1 MDFFFLLVFTNPPTQ
16 FEIRRFQI
24 KEICVYLFQT
34 FPPKKKKTAAA
45 RKKER
50 ALFFF
55 VGKLDLRGLNAIAIV
70 FQKEKKI
77 EEEEGSVR

>member
-1 MDFFFLLVFTNPPTQ
+1 MFIYFKLSL
-16 FEIRRFQI
+16 R
-24 KEICVYLFQT
+24 
-34 FPPKKKKTAAA
+34 KKKTAAA

-50 ALFFF
+50 AHFFF

-77 EEEEGSVR
+77 EEEEEGSVR